1 MTQENTQPEIMYST
15 PADHV
20 RLITMNRPE
29 TLNSLTMDGNQ
40 AMLGYVREFRD
51 DSDAWVLILTGAGE
65 RSLLNRPRSSQAV
78 ATGRIQRG
86 AAPAVAGS
94 Q

>member
-40 AMLGYVREFRD
+40 TMLGYVREF
-51 DSDAWVLILTGAGE
+51 
-65 RSLLNRPRSSQAV
+65 PR
-78 ATGRIQRG
+78 
-86 AAPAVAGS
+86 
-94 Q
+94 